1 MWNRTGNGDA
11 WRSSRS
17 RTADRGPRVSLPSAA
32 AAMSGHGLSR
42 TGSAPSRGRG
52 SPGGQ
57 PGSGQPTEA
66 SAVEDNQG
74 WSIFSYLIAGMVF
87 YGLVGGLAAWLTHV
101 PVLAPVG
108 ALVGL
113 FFAIGGVVWKYGRHP

>member
-1 MWNRTGNGDA
+1 MTGRSMSGTGSV
-11 WRSSRS
+11 SSR
-17 RTADRGPRVSLPSAA
+17 
-32 AAMSGHGLSR
+32 
-42 TGSAPSRGRG
+42 GSG

-57 PGSGQPTEA
+57 PGSGQPPET

-74 WSIFSYLIAGMVF
+74 WSIFSYLIAGMVA
-87 YGLVGGLAAWLTHV
+87 YGLIGGLAAWLTHI

-113 FFAIGGVVWKYGRHP
+113 VCAIGGVVWKYGRHP

>member
-1 MWNRTGNGDA
+1 
-11 WRSSRS
+11 
-17 RTADRGPRVSLPSAA
+17 
-32 AAMSGHGLSR
+32 MSG

-52 SPGGQ
+52 SSAGQPDGGQ
-57 PGSGQPTEA
+57 SPEI

-74 WSIFSYLIAGMVF
+74 WSIFSYLIAGMVA
-87 YGLVGGLAAWLTHV
+87 YGLIGGLAAWLTHI

-113 FFAIGGVVWKYGRHP
+113 VFAIGGVVWKYGRHP